1 MSRKSPRVFSGEFK
15 LEAVRR
21 ILAGEPVR
29 AVAAELQ
36 VRRKSLYEWCALF
49 RGGGAPALRPI
60 GRPRWSSGMA
70 ATNMAATSM
79 AATNVAERAYDD
91 ELETPER
98 IAALERKIGQ
108 QQVELD
114 FFQQALRQ
122 VEATRRSSTGPGVR
136 GSTRSSKR

>member
-29 AVAAELQ
+29 ALSQELQ
-36 VRRKSLYEWCALF
+36 VRRKSLYEWCAQV
-49 RGGGAPALRPI
+49 RGGGALRPI
-60 GRPRWSSGMA
+60 GRPRWTGA
-70 ATNMAATSM
+70 ATAAR
-79 AATNVAERAYDD
+79 VAERTRDD
-91 ELETPER
+91 SGPELEAPER

-114 FFQQALRQ
+114 FFRQALRQ
-122 VEATRRSSTGPGVR
+122 VEATRRPSAEPGVR